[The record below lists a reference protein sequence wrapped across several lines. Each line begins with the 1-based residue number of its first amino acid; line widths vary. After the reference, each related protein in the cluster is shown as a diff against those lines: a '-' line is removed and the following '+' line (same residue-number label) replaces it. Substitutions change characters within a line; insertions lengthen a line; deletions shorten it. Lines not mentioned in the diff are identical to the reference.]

1 MDPKERG
8 SGMRG
13 NARMVWLAV
22 LAAVALAL
30 AACGRDDDEGGGDP
44 GIDDES
50 IKLGGSYPFSGPA
63 SAYRSIAVGARAHF
77 KSVNAEGGVDGRK
90 IEFMTLDDAYE
101 PPRAVQNARRL
112 IQQEE
117 VFALFNTLGT
127 PNNVAIWDFVNEQEV
142 PHLYVATGASAWG
155 ADIESHPWTTGWQ
168 PDYVTESQ
176 VYADY
181 LEKEKP
187 QAKVAVLY
195 QNDAFG
201 EDLLNGFK
209 EAIDGTDVEI
219 VAEESY
225 EVTDP
230 TVSSQMSKLASSD
243 ADTFLNI
250 TTPKFSAQA
259 IAAQAKLGWKVLH
272 ILNNV
277 GASKKLVLEPVGL
290 ENAQGI
296 VSTSY
301 FMDPEDPQW
310 ADDPAMVEYKEGMER
325 FEPRADPED
334 PFHVYGWAVANTMVR
349 ALEGMEEPTREALMD
364 SVRNMDEEIPI
375 LLPGIELKMDGSND
389 TYPIEAMQIM
399 RFEGENWK
407 LQGDVIQAPH

>member
-1 MDPKERG
+1 MDPEEGG

-13 NARMVWLAV
+13 NARLIWLAV

-30 AACGRDDDEGGGDP
+30 AACGRDEEEGGGDP

-77 KSVNAEGGVDGRK
+77 KYVNAEGGVDGRK
-90 IEFMTLDDAYE
+90 IEFITLDDAYE

-142 PHLYVATGASAWG
+142 PHVFVATGASLWG

-209 EAIDGTDVEI
+209 EAIKGTDIEI

-310 ADDPAMVEYKEGMER
+310 ADDPAMVEYKDALER

-375 LLPGIELKMDGSND
+375 LLPGIEVKMDGSND

-407 LQGDVIQAPH
+407 LQADVIQAPH

>member
-1 MDPKERG
+1 
-8 SGMRG
+8 MRG
-13 NARMVWLAV
+13 NGRIAWLAV
-22 LAAVALAL
+22 LAVLAL
-30 AACGRDDDEGGGDP
+30 VLVACGRDEEEGGGDP
-44 GIDDES
+44 GITEDS

-77 KSVNAEGGVDGRK
+77 MFVNANGGVDGLK
-90 IEFMTLDDAYE
+90 IEFVTYDDAYE

-112 IQQEE
+112 IQQDE

-127 PNNVAIWDFVNEQEV
+127 PNNVAIWDFVNKQEV
-142 PHLYVATGASAWG
+142 PHLFVATGASLWG
-155 ADIESHPWTTGWQ
+155 ADVESHPWTTGWQ

-176 VYADY
+176 VYADF

-187 QAKVAVLY
+187 NAKVAVLY

-209 EAIDGTDVEI
+209 DAIKGTDIEV

-230 TVSSQMSKLASSD
+230 TVASQMSKLASSD

-259 IAAQAKLGWKVLH
+259 IAAAAKLGWKVLH

-310 ADDPAMVEYKEGMER
+310 ADDPAMTEYKDALER

-334 PFHVYGWAVANTMVR
+334 PFHVYGWAVANTMVE
-349 ALEGMEEPTREALMD
+349 ALKGMEEPTREALMD
-364 SVRNMDEEIPI
+364 SARSLDTEIPI
-375 LLPGIELKMDGSND
+375 LLPGIEVKTNGTEDG
-389 TYPIEAMQIM
+389 YPIEAMQIM

-407 LQGDVIQAPH
+407 LQGEVIQAPH

>member
-1 MDPKERG
+1 
-8 SGMRG
+8 MRG
-13 NARMVWLAV
+13 NVRIAWLAV
-22 LAAVALAL
+22 LAALALAL

-77 KSVNAEGGVDGRK
+77 KFVNAEGGVDGRK
-90 IEFMTLDDAYE
+90 IEFVTLDDAYE

-127 PNNVAIWDFVNEQEV
+127 PNNFAIWDFVNEQEV
-142 PHLYVATGASAWG
+142 PHLFVATGASLWG

-176 VYADY
+176 VYADF

-209 EAIDGTDVEI
+209 EAVKGTDIEI

-310 ADDPAMVEYKEGMER
+310 QDDPAMREYYDAMEKH
-325 FEPRADPED
+325 EPRADPED

-364 SVRNMDEEIPI
+364 SVRNMEEEIPI
-375 LLPGIELKMDGSND
+375 LLPGIKVQMDGEKD

-407 LQGDVIQAPH
+407 LQGEVIQAPH

>member
-1 MDPKERG
+1 
-8 SGMRG
+8 MRG

-30 AACGRDDDEGGGDP
+30 AACGRDEEEGGGDP
-44 GIDDES
+44 GIDDDS

-142 PHLYVATGASAWG
+142 PHLFVATGASLWG

-209 EAIDGTDVEI
+209 DAVKGTDIEI

-310 ADDPAMVEYKEGMER
+310 AEDPAMAEYKEGMER

-364 SVRNMDEEIPI
+364 SVRNMEEEIPI
-375 LLPGIELKMDGSND
+375 LLPGIEVKMDGSND

>member
-1 MDPKERG
+1 
-8 SGMRG
+8 MRG
-13 NARMVWLAV
+13 NVRIAWLAV
-22 LAAVALAL
+22 LAALALAL

-77 KSVNAEGGVDGRK
+77 KFVNAEGGVDGRK
-90 IEFMTLDDAYE
+90 IEFVTLDDAYE

-142 PHLYVATGASAWG
+142 PHLFVATGASLWG

-176 VYADY
+176 VYADF
-181 LEKEKP
+181 LKKEKP

-209 EAIDGTDVEI
+209 EAVKGTDIEI

-310 ADDPAMVEYKEGMER
+310 QDDPAMREYYDAMER
-325 FEPRADPED
+325 HEPRADPED

-364 SVRNMDEEIPI
+364 SVRNMEEEIPI
-375 LLPGIELKMDGSND
+375 LLPGIKVQMDGEND

-407 LQGDVIQAPH
+407 LQGEVIQAPH

>member
-1 MDPKERG
+1 MTGRW
-8 SGMRG
+8 RI
-13 NARMVWLAV
+13 AWLAV
-22 LAAVALAL
+22 LALVAIAL
-30 AACGRDDDEGGGDP
+30 AACGRDEEEGEGDP
-44 GIDDES
+44 GVTDDS

-63 SAYRSIAVGARAHF
+63 SAYRSIAVGARAYF
-77 KSVNAEGGVDGRK
+77 DYQNSKGGVDGRK
-90 IEFMTLDDAYE
+90 IDFVTLDDAYE

-142 PHLYVATGASAWG
+142 PHVFVATGASLWG
-155 ADIESHPWTTGWQ
+155 ADVEAHPWTTGWQ

-181 LEKEKP
+181 LKEEKP
-187 QAKVAVLY
+187 RAKVAVLY

-209 EAIDGTDVEI
+209 EATKGTDIEI

-259 IAAQAKLGWKVLH
+259 IAAAAKLEWKVLH

-310 ADDPAMVEYKEGMER
+310 ADDPAMVEYKDAVEK
-325 FEPRADPED
+325 FEPRADSED
-334 PFHVYGWAVANTMVR
+334 PFVTYGWAVGNTMVR

-364 SVRNMDEEIPI
+364 SVRSMNEEIPI
-375 LLPGIELKMDGSND
+375 LLPGIKVQLDGSGD
-389 TYPIEAMQIM
+389 GYPIEAMQIM

>member
-1 MDPKERG
+1 
-8 SGMRG
+8 MRL
-13 NARMVWLAV
+13 NVRIAWVAV

-30 AACGRDDDEGGGDP
+30 AACGRDDEEGGGDP
-44 GIDDES
+44 GIDDDS
-50 IKLGGSYPFSGPA
+50 IMLGGSYPFSGPA

-90 IEFMTLDDAYE
+90 IEFVTLDDAYE

-155 ADIESHPWTTGWQ
+155 ADIEGHPWTTGWQ

-176 VYADY
+176 VYADF
-181 LEKEKP
+181 LKEENP

-209 EAIDGTDVEI
+209 EAVKGTDIEI

-310 ADDPAMVEYKEGMER
+310 AEDPAMREYFDALEKH
-325 FEPRADPED
+325 EPRADPED

-364 SVRNMDEEIPI
+364 SVRNMEEEIPI
-375 LLPGIELKMDGSND
+375 LLPGIKVQMDGEND

>member
-1 MDPKERG
+1 
-8 SGMRG
+8 MRG
-13 NARMVWLAV
+13 NWRVAWLAV

-30 AACGRDDDEGGGDP
+30 AACGRDEEEGSGDP
-44 GIDDES
+44 GIDEDS

-77 KSVNAEGGVDGRK
+77 KAVNAEGGVDGRK
-90 IEFMTLDDAYE
+90 IEFVTLDDAYE

-127 PNNVAIWDFVNEQEV
+127 PNNVAIWDFVNQQEV
-142 PHLYVATGASAWG
+142 PHLYVATGASSWG
-155 ADIESHPWTTGWQ
+155 VDVEAHPWTTGWQ

-176 VYADY
+176 VYADF
-181 LEKEKP
+181 LEEEKP
-187 QAKVAVLY
+187 DAKVAVLY

-209 EAIDGTDVEI
+209 DAIEGTDVQV

-230 TVSSQMSKLASSD
+230 TVSSQMAKLASSD
-243 ADTFLNI
+243 ADTFLNV

-259 IAAQAKLGWKVLH
+259 IAAAAKLGWKVLH

-310 ADDPAMVEYKEGMER
+310 ADDPAMTEYREALEKH
-325 FEPRADPED
+325 EPRADPED

-364 SVRNMDEEIPI
+364 SVRNMDTEIPI
-375 LLPGIELKMDGSND
+375 LLPGIKVKMDGSGD
-389 TYPIEAMQIM
+389 GYPIEAMQIM

-407 LQGDVIQAPH
+407 LQGEVIQAPH